1 MSIEKAFISGGKT
14 RLGIERFLKSE
25 IDKIGYSGIDVQKTP
40 LSTRIVLRVEKP
52 PLVIG
57 RKGDRINKL
66 TTTLREKFGIEDP
79 MIDVQG
85 VENPYLDANI
95 VAREIATSIEK
106 GMDPRRVARSAVDA
120 VMNHGATGIQIIL
133 SGKLVGKGERGRTEK
148 FHKGYMKKSGDP
160 FKSVRVGKVQTLLK
174 QGVIGVVVRILPPNI
189 RFPDDITIKE
199 KEPEV
204 KEIEIKPT
212 AVKQTAEVKQ
222 TVVKQAEEKKEVR
235 EEKK

>member
-1 MSIEKAFISGGKT
+1 MSIDKTFISGGKT
-14 RLGIERFLKSE
+14 RAGIERFLKAE

-57 RKGDRINKL
+57 KKGDRINKL
-66 TTTLREKFGIEDP
+66 TATLKEKFGIEDP

-106 GMDPRRVARSAVDA
+106 GMDPRKVAKSAVDA
-120 VMNHGATGIQIIL
+120 VMDHGATGVQVIL

-148 FHKGYMKKSGDP
+148 FYKGYMKKSGDP
-160 FKSVRVGKVQTLLK
+160 LKLVRVGKVQTLLK

-189 RFPDDITIKE
+189 HFPDDVTIKE
-199 KEPEV
+199 V
-204 KEIEIKPT
+204 EINQAEIKQIESNQSEP
-212 AVKQTAEVKQ
+212 KKAELTQ
-222 TVVKQAEEKKEVR
+222 EVR